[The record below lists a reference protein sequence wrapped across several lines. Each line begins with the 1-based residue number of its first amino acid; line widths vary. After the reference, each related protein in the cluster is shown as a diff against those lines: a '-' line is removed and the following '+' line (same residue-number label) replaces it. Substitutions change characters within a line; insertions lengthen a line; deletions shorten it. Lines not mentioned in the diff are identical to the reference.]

1 MRYYKEQLIILR
13 HRKSEVYVNEEIQ
26 QYKTHISSAHHLFDL
41 HIRETL
47 QYRDLIF
54 LFVKRD
60 FTAQYKQTILGP
72 LWAVIQPL
80 LTTVVFTIVFGN
92 LAKLTIAD
100 IPGDYVI
107 PGFLFYMGSNICW
120 GYFSST
126 LGATSNTFLSNR
138 GTMGKVYYPRL
149 VAPIATAFSR
159 LVSLGI
165 QFAMFMLFWC
175 FFLVKGGTDIRVTPW
190 LLLLPLIIVQLMLLA
205 VGCGIIISSV
215 TTKYRDLAMLVGF
228 GLELWRYG
236 CPIAYGLQLV
246 PEKYLAWYLL
256 NPVTPI
262 LTTFRHAVFG
272 FGYFDIVHYLI
283 SWAESIA
290 VFVIGLV
297 LFSRIERTFMDTI

>member
-1 MRYYKEQLIILR
+1 MIEREMMEEQF
-13 HRKSEVYVNEEIQ
+13 
-26 QYKTHISSAHHLFDL
+26 KTHISAEHKLFDL
-41 HIRETL
+41 HIKETL

-72 LWAVIQPL
+72 LWAIIQPL

-92 LAKLTIAD
+92 LAKLTTAD

-165 QFAMFMLFWC
+165 QLGMFLLFWG
-175 FFLVKGGTDIRVTPW
+175 FFLIRGGTDIRATPW
-190 LLLLPLIIVQLMLLA
+190 LFLLPLIIIQLMILA

-246 PEKYLAWYLL
+246 PEKYMWWYLL

-262 LTTFRHAVFG
+262 LTTFRYAVFG
-272 FGYFDIVHYLI
+272 FGYFDIVHYSI